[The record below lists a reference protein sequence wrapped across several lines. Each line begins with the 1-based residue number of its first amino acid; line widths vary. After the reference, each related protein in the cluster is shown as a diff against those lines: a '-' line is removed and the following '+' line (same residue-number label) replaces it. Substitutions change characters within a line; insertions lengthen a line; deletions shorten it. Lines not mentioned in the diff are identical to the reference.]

1 MLIKYLAVFFLGFIT
16 SSLFF
21 YSYIGLDLEF
31 PISGDFYSAD
41 LSAPG
46 NWVDFDNVL
55 LFDDRVV
62 IKIENASL
70 SKYAAT
76 GSMIP
81 IFDENANGI
90 RIVPEDEDS
99 INVGD
104 IITFEKNDLLIVHRV
119 IEIGIDSEG
128 KYFITKGD
136 NNLVADVKIRFED
149 IRYVTIG
156 VIW

>member
-31 PISGDFYSAD
+31 PIS
-41 LSAPG
+41 
-46 NWVDFDNVL
+46 
-55 LFDDRVV
+55 
-62 IKIENASL
+62 
-70 SKYAAT
+70 
-76 GSMIP
+76 
-81 IFDENANGI
+81 DENANGI

-149 IRYVTIG
+149 IRYLNIG